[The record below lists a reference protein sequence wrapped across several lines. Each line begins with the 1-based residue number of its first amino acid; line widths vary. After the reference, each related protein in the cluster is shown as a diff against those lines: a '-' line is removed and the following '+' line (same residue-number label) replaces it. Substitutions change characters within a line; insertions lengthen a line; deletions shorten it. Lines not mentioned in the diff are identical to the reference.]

1 MQLYDT
7 AVQTDSDAANSG
19 GVQGLSS
26 SLLLV
31 SLNSQRAQPGRH

>member
-26 SLLLV
+26 SLLV
-31 SLNSQRAQPGRH
+31 SLNSQRAQPRRH